1 MTKTNIVHPK
11 GWMKPS
17 GYSHAMSGEGRL
29 IVTAGQVGWNPVNGA
44 IESDDF
50 AMQAGQALRNVVALV
65 EAAGAKKEDLI
76 RLTWFVTSRDEYL
89 ASRPKL
95 GAIYREILGKNYPAM
110 SVVVVAGLLEAR
122 AKVEIEGTAI
132 GA

>member
-1 MTKTNIVHPK
+1 MTTSIVHPK

-17 GYSHAMSGEGRL
+17 GYSHALSGEGRL
-29 IVTAGQVGWNPVNGA
+29 IVTAGQVGWNPSNGA

-50 AMQAGQALRNVVALV
+50 ATQAGQALRNVVTLV
-65 EAAGAKKEDLI
+65 EAAGAKKEDLV

-89 ASRPKL
+89 DSRPKL
-95 GAIYREILGKNYPAM
+95 GAIYREILGKSYPAM
-110 SVVVVAGLLEAR
+110 SVVVVAGLLEPR

-132 GA
+132 GT